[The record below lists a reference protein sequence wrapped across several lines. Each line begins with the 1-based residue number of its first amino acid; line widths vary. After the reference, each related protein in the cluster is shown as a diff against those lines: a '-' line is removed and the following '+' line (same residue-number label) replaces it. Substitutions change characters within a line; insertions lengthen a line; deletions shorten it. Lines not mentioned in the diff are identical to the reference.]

1 MVGRRAGVPRY
12 DGLEL
17 FNLLLLLG
25 NRLLE
30 ISELET
36 VEEVPGKGVK
46 VEWSWTDLRCVL
58 DGLFIAL
65 PDIVLRQVCKV
76 VELVVGFDEVLES
89 VLHLEKLD
97 KFHRIS

>member
-30 ISELET
+30 IFELET
-36 VEEVPGKGVK
+36 VEEVPGKVVK
-46 VEWSWTDLRCVL
+46 VEWSWADLRCVL